1 MKYVCF
7 RVHHTDSTGL
17 QEISGLDG
25 RFRCAHSAQSQH
37 LQRGVHTHTK
47 QYLEVFF
54 PHSLLLY
61 YRYKLLPVTS
71 AGNGSLCWSYNDIV
85 KRPPLVGLHIASE
98 RKSESIVGKKNA
110 FQIKPTTAHHKSST
124 VKKYIYNNKF
134 TVLDWPHLDAVIP
147 LVIELEVLWQAEL

>member
-1 MKYVCF
+1 M
-7 RVHHTDSTGL
+7 RSLGS
-17 QEISGLDG
+17 EP
-25 RFRCAHSAQSQH
+25 ASAE
-37 LQRGVHTHTK
+37 RGPHTHK
-47 QYLEVFF
+47 AIFRGFF

-61 YRYKLLPVTS
+61 YRYKLLPVTI
-71 AGNGSLCWSYNDIV
+71 AGNGSLCWSYNDFV

-147 LVIELEVLWQAEL
+147 LVIELGVGEVLWQAEL